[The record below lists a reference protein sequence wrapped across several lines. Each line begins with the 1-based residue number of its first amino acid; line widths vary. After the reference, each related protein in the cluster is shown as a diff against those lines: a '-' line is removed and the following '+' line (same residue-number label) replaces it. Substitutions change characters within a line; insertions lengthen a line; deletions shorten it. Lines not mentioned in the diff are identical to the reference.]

1 MNHMLLAADIGNT
14 NIVLG
19 CLQEDTILF
28 EARVATDREKTSDEY
43 AMEVL
48 KILKLYGVKPNQID
62 DCIISSVVPPVMNA
76 IRTGIRKIIHRD
88 PMVVGPGVK
97 TGLNIRMDNP
107 GQVGSD
113 RIVIAVGAMETYN
126 APLILLDFGTATT
139 LEVIDRNRAYIGGC
153 IIPGVRTALE
163 GLIARTAQLPS
174 ISLETPKKVI
184 GSNTE
189 DCIRSGVMYGAAA
202 MIDGMLD
209 RAEEELGEKAMV
221 VATGGIAPV
230 IIPLCRRKILL
241 ENDLLLKGLQ
251 VIYRK
256 NARNRN
262 K

>member
-1 MNHMLLAADIGNT
+1 MLLAVDIGNT

-19 CLQEDTILF
+19 CLHEDTILF
-28 EARVATDREKTSDEY
+28 EARISTDRGKTSDEY

-48 KILKLYGVKPNQID
+48 KILNLYGVETEQIC

-76 IRTGIRKIIHRD
+76 IRTGIRKIIHKE
-88 PMVVGPGVK
+88 PMVVGPGIK

-113 RIVIAVGAMETYN
+113 RIVIAVGALETYD

-163 GLIARTAQLPS
+163 GLISRTAQLPS
-174 ISLETPKKVI
+174 IALDTPRKVI
-184 GSNTE
+184 GSNTV
-189 DCIRSGVMYGAAA
+189 DCIRSGVMYGTAA

-209 RAEEELGEKAMV
+209 RAEEELGEKATV

-230 IIPLCRRKILL
+230 IIPLCRREIRL
-241 ENDLLLKGLQ
+241 ERDLLLKGLR
-251 VIYRK
+251 VIYKK
-256 NARNRN
+256 NARS
-262 K
+262 KKK